1 MGMGGAEY
9 LQEMI
14 GKRAIECLDKDK
26 AKAITHMF
34 NRMCNRGV
42 DPIEFFDQVRML
54 LDIKDR
60 DGQSTKPNLYKLST
74 YSDLYDGAYAIVLAN
89 DETEARVIASDDNH
103 DKRFL
108 ESSSCELVNTR
119 EIGTIHYYTEC

>member
-1 MGMGGAEY
+1 MDGIEY

-14 GKRAIECLDKDK
+14 GKRATESLDKDK

-60 DGQSTKPNLYKLST
+60 EGQSTKPKLYKLHT

-89 DETEARVIASDDNH
+89 DETEARVIASDNNH
-103 DKRFL
+103 DERFL
-108 ESSSCELVNTR
+108 ESSSCELVNTK
-119 EIGTIHYYTEC
+119 EVGTIHYYTEC